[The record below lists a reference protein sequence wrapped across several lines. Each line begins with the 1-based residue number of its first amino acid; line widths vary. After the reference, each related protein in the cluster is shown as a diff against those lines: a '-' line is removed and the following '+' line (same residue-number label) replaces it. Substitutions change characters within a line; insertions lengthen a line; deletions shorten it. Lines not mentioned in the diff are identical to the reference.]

1 MSAFQFRTDEAVR
14 HAVHRIAR
22 HEIGAM
28 LSELKAG
35 PRGRTAVHE
44 ARRSSKRLRALVRL
58 LRDSMGEKRYRREN
72 TMLRDAVRPLAPVRD
87 AEAIVHILD
96 ALTEHFAGEVR
107 SRVFDHLR
115 KALQMRLRTVRTAP
129 SARAAMR
136 RSAALGARVRSRL
149 AQVTIH
155 DGGWRALGPGLF
167 RIYARARAA
176 KRRADDDP
184 SIEHLHEW
192 RKRSKDLRYALDLL
206 EPTWPSVVKALAD
219 EVHALTDRL
228 GDDQDLSR
236 LERVVQDEPAS
247 CGTPEDRAALLGLI
261 DVRRDELQAEARSL
275 GERLYR
281 EKPKAF
287 IIRVRGYW
295 KAWGVQRG
303 R

>member
-1 MSAFQFRTDEAVR
+1 MSAFQFRTDESVR
-14 HAVHRIAR
+14 HAVHRIAG
-22 HEIGAM
+22 HEIGTM
-28 LSELKAG
+28 LAELKAG

-58 LRDSMGEKRYRREN
+58 VRDGIGEKAYWRGN
-72 TMLRDAVRPLAPVRD
+72 TLLRDAVRPLSPVRD

-96 ALTEHFAGEVR
+96 VITEHFAGEVR

-115 KALQMRLRTVRTAP
+115 KTLQLRLRAARTAP

-136 RSAALGARVRSRL
+136 RSAALGARVRTRL
-149 AQVTIH
+149 AEVTMRG
-155 DGGWRALGPGLF
+155 GGWRALGPGVQ

-176 KRRADDDP
+176 KRRVDDDP
-184 SIEHLHEW
+184 SAEHLHEW

-206 EPTWPSVVKALAD
+206 EPTWPPVVKAFAD
-219 EVHALTDRL
+219 ELHALTDRL
-228 GDDQDLSR
+228 GDDHDLSR
-236 LERVVQDEPAS
+236 LEEVVHAEPAS

-261 DVRRDELQAEARSL
+261 DVRRDALQTDARRL

-281 EKPKAF
+281 EKPRAF
-287 IIRVRGYW
+287 VTRLRGYW
-295 KAWGVQRG
+295 KAWADERG